1 MITAGIESVFQWDVL
16 AVIAAAAIYGIAIGA
31 IPGLTATMAV
41 ALMVPLTFY
50 LDDVQAIAAIVTTVT
65 CSIFAG
71 DLPTTLVR
79 IPGTPASA
87 AYADDAYALTRAG
100 RHVHALHV
108 CLWCSVLGGLFG
120 VLVLV
125 FAAPPLAQIATQFTS
140 FEYFWLYL
148 LGLSCAVI
156 VSPGSR
162 LKGFLAL
169 LIGLLLSTVGLGT
182 DFSAPR
188 MTFGF
193 DQLITGVR
201 FIPAMI
207 GLFGISEVLRN
218 ALRPDELP
226 QAESSKIAAVDAETV
241 SSLDQEKDS
250 NRGLGVLLWK
260 RKLSLFRSSTIG
272 ATIGMLPGAG
282 ADIAAWISYAVSK
295 QFSRHPKQYGHGSTE
310 GLADAT
316 GANNAALGGAWIPA
330 LVFGIPGD
338 SVTAIAIGV
347 LMMKNITPGPGIFAA
362 DANPDQTTLVASI
375 YVTFV
380 VANLMLIP
388 IGLAAIRAASLLIK
402 IPRRILLPLIV
413 MFCIIGSYSMSGSY
427 FDILLMLAM
436 GLLGFTLET
445 WKVPLGPIVL
455 GLILGGELE
464 HRFLQS
470 LTVSSDPSA
479 FFANPISIT
488 LGGLCILLWS
498 WPLVTRFRNNRAG
511 G

>member
-1 MITAGIESVFQWDVL
+1 MIAAGIESVLQWDVI
-16 AVIAAAAIYGIAIGA
+16 AVIAIAAIYGIAIGA

-87 AYADDAYALTRAG
+87 AYADDAFALTRAG
-100 RHVHALHV
+100 RHVDALKI
-108 CLWCSVLGGLFG
+108 CLWFSVLGGLFG
-120 VLVLV
+120 TLVLAV
-125 FAAPPLAQIATQFTS
+125 AAPPLASLATRFTS

-162 LKGFLAL
+162 LKGALAL
-169 LIGLLLSTVGLGT
+169 LMGLLLSTVGLGT
-182 DFSAPR
+182 DFSTPR

-193 DQLITGVR
+193 DQLITGVS

-207 GLFGISEVLRN
+207 GLFGISEVLRSAIRFSDSKRSDPVTRTGSISEGASRGIV
-218 ALRPDELP
+218 ALATQRLT
-226 QAESSKIAAVDAETV
+226 ALV
-241 SSLDQEKDS
+241 
-250 NRGLGVLLWK
+250 
-260 RKLSLFRSSTIG
+260 RSSSIG

-295 QFSRHPKQYGHGSTE
+295 RFARDPSQYGRGSTE

-347 LMMKNITPGPGIFAA
+347 LMMKNITPGPGIFDAQ
-362 DANPDQTTLVASI
+362 ANPDQASLVASV

-380 VANLMLIP
+380 LANLVLIP
-388 IGLAAIRAASLLIK
+388 VGLAAIRAGSLLIR

-413 MFCIIGSYSMSGSY
+413 LFCIIGAYSMSGSY
-427 FDILLMLAM
+427 FDVWLMLAM
-436 GLLGFTLET
+436 GLVGFGLEAK
-445 WKVPLGPIVL
+445 KVPLGPIVL

-470 LTVSSDPSA
+470 LTVSSGPMS
-479 FFANPISIT
+479 FFGSPISVL
-488 LGGLCILLWS
+488 LGLMCLLLWG
-498 WPLVTRFRNNRAG
+498 WPLLSRVIAKPGKTNP
-511 G
+511 

>member
-1 MITAGIESVFQWDVL
+1 MLTAGIETVLQWDVIVVI
-16 AVIAAAAIYGIAIGA
+16 VIAAAYGIAIGA

-50 LDDVQAIAAIVTTVT
+50 MSDVQAIAAIVTTVT

-87 AYADDAYALTRAG
+87 AYASDAYALTRAG
-100 RHVHALHV
+100 RAMYALRI
-108 CLWCSVLGGLFG
+108 CLWFSVLGGLFG
-120 VLVLV
+120 TLVLM
-125 FAAPPLAQIATQFTS
+125 FAAPPLAQLASRFTS

-162 LKGFLAL
+162 LKGALAL
-169 LIGLLLSTVGLGT
+169 LIGLLLSTVGLGN
-182 DFSAPR
+182 DFSVPR

-193 DQLITGVR
+193 DQLITGIS

-207 GLFGISEVLRN
+207 GLFGLSEVLRN
-218 ALRPDELP
+218 AMQGTETDPS
-226 QAESSKIAAVDAETV
+226 ESTSAMLSAET
-241 SSLDQEKDS
+241 SDS
-250 NRGLGVLLWK
+250 GIGSFAWR
-260 RKLSLFRSSTIG
+260 RKLPLLRSSTIG
-272 ATIGMLPGAG
+272 AMIGMLPGAG

-295 QFSRHPKQYGHGSTE
+295 RFSRRPDDYGFGSTD

-347 LMMKNITPGPGIFAA
+347 LLMKNITPGPGIFDAE
-362 DANPDQTTLVASI
+362 ANPEQASLVASI

-388 IGLAAIRAASLLIK
+388 IGLAAIRAGSLLIR
-402 IPRRILLPLIV
+402 IPRRILLPLITL
-413 MFCIIGSYSMSGSY
+413 FCIIGSYSMSASY
-427 FDILLMLAM
+427 FDVWLMLAM
-436 GLLGFTLET
+436 GVVGFVLEG

-470 LTVSSDPSA
+470 LTVSSGPSA
-479 FFANPISIT
+479 FFASPISIV
-488 LGGLCILLWS
+488 LGLLCLLLWLG
-498 WPLVTRFRNNRAG
+498 PMVTRLRSNELRHAD
-511 G
+511 